1 MIGSMH
7 IFSTTNQR
15 SGRNISRP
23 SFPTST
29 GQLLRN
35 ACRKILAYAAPAH
48 SKIWSSSRKQKGSKH
63 TNVVPAAELLL
74 LRLLRS
80 SLAYHASRATLAKNN
95 FVFYLVIISL

>member
-1 MIGSMH
+1 MFGSMH

-15 SGRNISRP
+15 SARNISRP

-48 SKIWSSSRKQKGSKH
+48 SKIGGSSRMQKGSKH
-63 TNVVPAAELLL
+63 TNGCACCRIAPVAFAEIVIGLPHLSGYTC
-74 LRLLRS
+74 RS
-80 SLAYHASRATLAKNN
+80 EERRVGK
-95 FVFYLVIISL
+95 